1 MNMLGLAFQAA
12 SDQFIMMSMAQLL
25 QIPMSRPI
33 LEREVGNRMYS
44 PSAYYIAHV
53 ASSFFIFLLYPI
65 FTTLISY
72 WFFGFET
79 ATWPQLFDW
88 MLCLVLPAIVGQIWG
103 FAFGSLFQSETTA
116 FQFNVLFVLICNLGA
131 GHTTNLSGTN
141 YFAKFLSTVSPV
153 RYGTEMLMCRILKGS
168 VGEQIIKL

>member
-25 QIPMSRPI
+25 QIPIARPVF
-33 LEREVGNRMYS
+33 EREVGNRMYS
-44 PSAYYIAHV
+44 PSAYYFAHV

-72 WFFGFET
+72 WFFGFEP

-88 MLCLVLPAIVGQIWG
+88 MICLALASVVGQLWG
-103 FAFGSLFQSETTA
+103 FAFGSFFHSEMTA
-116 FQFNVLFVLICNLGA
+116 FQVNLLFILMFNLGA
-131 GHTTNLSGTN
+131 GHTTNLSKGAN
-141 YFAKFLSTVSPV
+141 YFATIIATLSPV

-168 VGEQIIKL
+168 AGE